1 LDRLSLSSL
10 TSTPAPVLLFST
22 GAALPAVAL
31 PAAAAF
37 SSSSSSSSAVAA
49 STTIAATVAVFCD
62 QYVRHTLLLVVL
74 TKAYVESSA
83 ERRRVGERIEWREGA
98 E

>member
-22 GAALPAVAL
+22 GAALPAAAL

-37 SSSSSSSSAVAA
+37 SSSSSSSAVAA

-83 ERRRVGERIEWREGA
+83 ERRRVGERSEWREQ
-98 E
+98 